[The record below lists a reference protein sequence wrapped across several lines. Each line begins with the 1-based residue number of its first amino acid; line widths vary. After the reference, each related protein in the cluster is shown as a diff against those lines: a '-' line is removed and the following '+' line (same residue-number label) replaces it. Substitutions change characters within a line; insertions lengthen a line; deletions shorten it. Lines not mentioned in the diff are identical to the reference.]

1 MQKYLK
7 ETSFVQIVSETF
19 FFLEHSRIFMMG
31 AKCAKKCNHAVAVAA
46 AAVLFFS
53 KVPITKMTLEYNN
66 RLDER

>member
-7 ETSFVQIVSETF
+7 ETSFVQISETF
-19 FFLEHSRIFMMG
+19 FLSGTFSNIHDGGKVCKEMQSCGCSCRCCG
-31 AKCAKKCNHAVAVAA
+31 T
-46 AAVLFFS
+46 FFS

>member
-1 MQKYLK
+1 MLK
-7 ETSFVQIVSETF
+7 SFVQISETF
-19 FFLEHSRIFMMG
+19 FVLEHSRIFMMG

-46 AAVLFFS
+46 PAVLFFS